1 MESWV
6 KIAAQS
12 VVEGEGQRRISILGN
27 LYSVER
33 GLASAADSTGAN
45 SGAKGHFGYGLYCDL
60 QIPDGRWTCTMTVS
74 IEGSDRG
81 GKCNTLF
88 HDIPSEQWTHLA
100 GSYDEETR
108 SLAIVVN
115 GVESAVTTCGEEG
128 LGQILY
134 EPPDPAVYLT
144 EQATGEG
151 LIVPGLPTLDMGFAG
166 TQPHCAPCLRFSA
179 ESCLS

>member
-33 GLASAADSTGAN
+33 GLASAADTTGDN

-81 GKCNTLF
+81 SKCNTLF
-88 HDIPSEQWTHLA
+88 HNIPSEQWTHLA

-115 GVESAVTTCGEEG
+115 GAESTESTCGAEG
-128 LGQILY
+128 LGRILY
-134 EPPDPAVYLT
+134 EPTDPALYLT

-166 TQPHCAPCLRFSA
+166 MTT
-179 ESCLS
+179 SCSRSL